1 MLALFLD
8 HYGVRSVLFNSEPE
22 VRRHPKG
29 STHNSR
35 TMEHHRRLGIAQ
47 TIRDLSLPLDRPTD
61 VSYYTRL
68 TGWELGRIRMPSEAD
83 KRRAVANS
91 AATDQIPEPLLRA
104 NQMYVEAFL
113 LEHARSAPEH
123 HGPLRLAGRQVRG
136 RRRRRHGR
144 GRSRPAA
151 ARGKPGAR
159 NISSAATAAAASCA
173 ARWRCATTAS
183 PSSTRR
189 TTAAA

>member
-1 MLALFLD
+1 M
-8 HYGVRSVLFNSEPE
+8 
-22 VRRHPKG
+22 
-29 STHNSR
+29 
-35 TMEHHRRLGIAQ
+35 
-47 TIRDLSLPLDRPTD
+47 
-61 VSYYTRL
+61 SYYTRL

-83 KRRAVANS
+83 KRRAVAAS

-113 LEHARSAPEH
+113 LAQARTRPEH
-123 HGPLRLAGRQVRG
+123 HRPLRLAGRQAS
-136 RRRRRHGR
+136 RRTTHGVTVEADL
-144 GRSRPAA
+144 PAT
-151 ARGKPGAR
+151 ARARPGAR
-159 NISSAATAAAASCA
+159 NISPAATAAAASCA